1 MKRHVSILVTILV
14 VVGSLSFCWMKV
26 QEVEALQKKVQQQKK
41 LVMQQQST
49 IQKVEKKNEDLK
61 KERQD
66 VGASGTA
73 RDVKIQSLL
82 VKNKK
87 ALQAYFSYS
96 SIEARDQVVNS
107 YLTPEL
113 QKESQEAE
121 ENHDHE
127 QGEISSVLE
136 DHETFVSQQ
145 GNVYKTYNESHVQV
159 SSQGEE
165 QELHIAATFTWKNE
179 SGNWLISLAH
189 FQVIE

>member
-1 MKRHVSILVTILV
+1 MKIKWKDAIGILIIVI
-14 VVGSLSFCWMKV
+14 SLSLWWSKTQDVEVLQNKV
-26 QEVEALQKKVQQQKK
+26 LTQKTRISHQQT
-41 LVMQQQST
+41 T
-49 IQKVEKKNEDLK
+49 IQALEKKNDSLK
-61 KERQD
+61 KEKTEEKQESNHD
-66 VGASGTA
+66 T
-73 RDVKIQSLL
+73 KTQSLL
-82 VKNKK
+82 TKNKK

-96 SIEARDQVVNS
+96 SIEARDQVVNR

-127 QGEISSVLE
+127 QGEISSILE

-145 GNVYKTYNESHVQV
+145 GNVYKTYNDSHVKV
-159 SSQGEE
+159 SSQGKE
-165 QELHIAATFTWKNE
+165 QELHIAVTFTWKNE